1 MQFLGIANT
10 MMARSSRGSA
20 HNYRARHYSVIP
32 LGPRSGLIR
41 WVDGVTPLFGLY
53 KRWQQREATI
63 VQNKTNSNNGLVNHS
78 GTSNSTIT
86 GNNTAQILRPSDL
99 FYNKLTPLLKEHGI
113 TVENR
118 KEWPLNILRQVLTEL
133 MEETPRDLLAK

>member
-10 MMARSSRGSA
+10 MMARSSRGST
-20 HNYRARHYSVIP
+20 HNYCARHYSVIP

-41 WVDGVTPLFGLY
+41 WVDGVTPLFSLY

-63 VQNKTNSNNGLVNHS
+63 PPKTNSNNGLVNQS
-78 GTSNSTIT
+78 GTSISTIT

-113 TVENR
+113 AVENR
-118 KEWPLNILRQVLTEL
+118 KEWPLNILRKVLTEL